1 MKLLR
6 RPARLALLA
15 ALDIA
20 LHARARP
27 VSSRALAARLEL
39 PPRRLEAPLQ
49 ALVRAGILKS
59 VRGPSGGYELARE
72 RRRICL
78 GEIVGAV
85 LRHEAETEGEAA
97 ERPLALESAL
107 EPMIADAEARALET
121 LDRITLDDLY
131 ARAVGQGAGGKGDV
145 SGDFTI

>member
-1 MKLLR
+1 VKLLR

-39 PPRRLEAPLQ
+39 PPRRLEAQLQ
-49 ALVRAGILKS
+49 AMVRAGILKS

-85 LRHEAETEGEAA
+85 LREEAEAA
-97 ERPLALESAL
+97 GVERPLALECVL
-107 EPMIADAEARALET
+107 EPMIAEAEMRALET
-121 LDRITLDDLY
+121 LDRITLEDLY
-131 ARAVGQGAGGKGDV
+131 ARAVGEGVGGKRDV
-145 SGDFTI
+145 AGDFAI